1 MGRKSLAEKIY
12 EQVKK
17 NHEEESGTWLVLY
30 DFKGTKANSKF
41 WTNMKRV
48 ENLVD
53 GGSLI
58 QYSAYTTASKRG
70 AITVFRLAEHYG
82 AETILYRAEK
92 MELN

>member
-17 NHEEESGTWLVLY
+17 NHEEERGTWLVLY

-82 AETILYRAEK
+82 GETILYRAERMDLK
-92 MELN
+92 